1 MIIYFNKLLI
11 YAILMILLLL
21 IQVIYA
27 IPIQLYLPP
36 IAINKLHE
44 KNENSNFSPL
54 TLSLFFII
62 IFILLIYIV
71 TFIIIYIYDNTFK
84 KKHF

>member
-1 MIIYFNKLLI
+1 MIKLALLI
-11 YAILMILLLL
+11 TINM
-21 IQVIYA
+21 VYA

-36 IAINKLHE
+36 IIVSKLHYKDE
-44 KNENSNFSPL
+44 NENFSPL